1 MKQKT
6 LQILEKSDAFLD
18 DMLEKLKD
26 YPDEILNRKP
36 SPGEWS
42 AMNVLQ
48 HLMRSER
55 LSYGYVRKKLSYNP
69 KLKRAN
75 IGTAWRTFL
84 LDNYNRFPMKWK
96 APAAVSEEHFPEYG
110 TLDEVKDQWR
120 QQRHQLKEYL
130 EGLPDH
136 IFNKELYKHPIA
148 GRVTIVGMINFFNG
162 HMIRHNK
169 QIDRTLAKLK

>member
-55 LSYGYVRKKLSYNP
+55 S
-69 KLKRAN
+69 
-75 IGTAWRTFL
+75 
-84 LDNYNRFPMKWK
+84 
-96 APAAVSEEHFPEYG
+96 
-110 TLDEVKDQWR
+110 
-120 QQRHQLKEYL
+120 
-130 EGLPDH
+130 
-136 IFNKELYKHPIA
+136 
-148 GRVTIVGMINFFNG
+148 
-162 HMIRHNK
+162 
-169 QIDRTLAKLK
+169 